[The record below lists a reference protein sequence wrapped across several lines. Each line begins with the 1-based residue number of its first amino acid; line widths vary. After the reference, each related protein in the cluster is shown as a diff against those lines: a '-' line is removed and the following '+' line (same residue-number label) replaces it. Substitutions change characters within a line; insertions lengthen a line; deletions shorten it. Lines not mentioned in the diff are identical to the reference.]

1 MYGGNRRSCASRRR
15 AAGIRMAPADKNPNT
30 GALLLLG
37 GLLLASAQTQFAN
50 NPVKVRS
57 NGHTIRHTLGP
68 RWRPGMPRSLARHAA
83 HRPRARRVQ
92 VGSKIPAIELDHG
105 FAGSDGVKVNLAE
118 RVKGKKVILVGLPGA
133 FTPT

>member
-1 MYGGNRRSCASRRR
+1 
-15 AAGIRMAPADKNPNT
+15 MAPADNPNT

-57 NGHTIRHTLGP
+57 NGL
-68 RWRPGMPRSLARHAA
+68 RSLARHAA
-83 HRPRARRVQ
+83 HRLRCVQ

>member
-1 MYGGNRRSCASRRR
+1 
-15 AAGIRMAPADKNPNT
+15 MAPADNPNT

-57 NGHTIRHTLGP
+57 NGHPTRHTLGP
-68 RWRPGMPRSLARHAA
+68 RRSPSPL
-83 HRPRARRVQ
+83 RVQ

>member
-1 MYGGNRRSCASRRR
+1 MATQHATRWGRSPS
-15 AAGIRMAPADKNPNT
+15 P
-30 GALLLLG
+30 L
-37 GLLLASAQTQFAN
+37 
-50 NPVKVRS
+50 
-57 NGHTIRHTLGP
+57 
-68 RWRPGMPRSLARHAA
+68 
-83 HRPRARRVQ
+83 RVQ

>member
-1 MYGGNRRSCASRRR
+1 
-15 AAGIRMAPADKNPNT
+15 MAPADNPNT

-57 NGHTIRHTLGP
+57 NGHPTRHT
-68 RWRPGMPRSLARHAA
+68 LARHAA
-83 HRPRARRVQ
+83 HRLRCVQ

>member
-1 MYGGNRRSCASRRR
+1 MAIQYATHWGRAGGPECLALWPDTPLTVSAR
-15 AAGIRMAPADKNPNT
+15 A
-30 GALLLLG
+30 
-37 GLLLASAQTQFAN
+37 
-50 NPVKVRS
+50 
-57 NGHTIRHTLGP
+57 
-68 RWRPGMPRSLARHAA
+68 
-83 HRPRARRVQ
+83 RARRVQ

>member
-1 MYGGNRRSCASRRR
+1 
-15 AAGIRMAPADKNPNT
+15 MAPADNPNT

-57 NGHTIRHTLGP
+57 NGHPTRQT
-68 RWRPGMPRSLARHAA
+68 RRSPSPL
-83 HRPRARRVQ
+83 RVQ

>member
-1 MYGGNRRSCASRRR
+1 MPALFSQTRRSPS
-15 AAGIRMAPADKNPNT
+15 
-30 GALLLLG
+30 
-37 GLLLASAQTQFAN
+37 
-50 NPVKVRS
+50 
-57 NGHTIRHTLGP
+57 
-68 RWRPGMPRSLARHAA
+68 
-83 HRPRARRVQ
+83 PRARRVQ

>member
-1 MYGGNRRSCASRRR
+1 
-15 AAGIRMAPADKNPNT
+15 MAPADNPNT

-57 NGHTIRHTLGP
+57 NGHPTRRTLGP
-68 RWRPGMPRSLARHAA
+68 RWRPRMPALFSQTRRSPSPL
-83 HRPRARRVQ
+83 RVQ

>member
-1 MYGGNRRSCASRRR
+1 
-15 AAGIRMAPADKNPNT
+15 MAPADNPNT

-57 NGHTIRHTLGP
+57 NGPQHATRWGRAGGP
-68 RWRPGMPRSLARHAA
+68 MPALFAQTRRS
-83 HRPRARRVQ
+83 PSPRRVQ

>member
-1 MYGGNRRSCASRRR
+1 MATQHTTRWGRAGQTRRSPS
-15 AAGIRMAPADKNPNT
+15 P
-30 GALLLLG
+30 LL
-37 GLLLASAQTQFAN
+37 
-50 NPVKVRS
+50 
-57 NGHTIRHTLGP
+57 
-68 RWRPGMPRSLARHAA
+68 
-83 HRPRARRVQ
+83 RVQ